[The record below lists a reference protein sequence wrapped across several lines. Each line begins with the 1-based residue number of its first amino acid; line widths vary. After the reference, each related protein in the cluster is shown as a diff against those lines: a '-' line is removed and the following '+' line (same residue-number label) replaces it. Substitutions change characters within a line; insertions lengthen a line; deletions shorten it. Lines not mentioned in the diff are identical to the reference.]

1 MSSTIFCLR
10 GAHPPQPQ
18 YFMIFSTNQRPRNW
32 LTRQTTHDTRQRINL
47 MAATNERPRQKQR
60 SKSKKEQARER
71 TKKNND
77 RDKISWDNAIVK
89 LHSEVHFGK

>member
-1 MSSTIFCLR
+1 MKDQVKNK
-10 GAHPPQPQ
+10 GQ
-18 YFMIFSTNQRPRNW
+18 NQRKN
-32 LTRQTTHDTRQRINL
+32 
-47 MAATNERPRQKQR
+47 K
-60 SKSKKEQARER
+60 ARER